1 MHTLRMCRACKRDSH
16 DYEMS
21 LRKTLGDGNPWM
33 RRNRNRLTCDPL
45 RVTADINS
53 VSHANG
59 ADSLG
64 LNLMATLPAS
74 RMARG

>member
-1 MHTLRMCRACKRDSH
+1 MHTLRMRRVCKRNFH
-16 DYEMS
+16 DYYIS
-21 LRKTLGDGNPWM
+21 LRRTLGRGNPWM